1 MYGRWT
7 RPEVFTRRP
16 GPRRWPGRRD
26 AALPPRGGPLT
37 PTDQLPLDLLPR
49 HPQRDR
55 NSTGTVIRPLR
66 EASRLVDSLW
76 RAAVAGGVLDEA
88 MRLGEAS
95 HAIHR
100 ALVLLS
106 ETDRP

>member
-1 MYGRWT
+1 M
-7 RPEVFTRRP
+7 
-16 GPRRWPGRRD
+16 
-26 AALPPRGGPLT
+26 T
-37 PTDQLPLDLLPR
+37 PTDQLPPDLLPR
-49 HPQRDR
+49 YAQRDR
-55 NSTGTVIRPLR
+55 SSTGTVIRPLR

-76 RAAVAGGVLDEA
+76 RAAVAAGVRDEA

-100 ALVLLS
+100 ALVALS